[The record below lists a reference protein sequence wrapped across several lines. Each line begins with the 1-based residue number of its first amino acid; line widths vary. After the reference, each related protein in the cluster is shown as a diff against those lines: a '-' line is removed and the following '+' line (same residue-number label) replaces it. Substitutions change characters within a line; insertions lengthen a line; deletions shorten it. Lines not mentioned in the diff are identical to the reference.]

1 MKHMRMLFCTAVGIA
16 GISVLAVK
24 LWKGRCSGT

>member
-1 MKHMRMLFCTAVGIA
+1 MKHLLMLLGAAAGIA
-16 GISVLAVK
+16 GISALAAT

>member
-1 MKHMRMLFCTAVGIA
+1 MTHVWKLFGVAAGIA
-16 GISVLAVK
+16 GISVLAAV

>member
-1 MKHMRMLFCTAVGIA
+1 MKHMLMLFGAAAGIA

-24 LWKGRCSGT
+24 LWKGRCSGK